1 MKEGK
6 LCFIICRRGGHLL
19 GIRKKKQPEKLKSGI
34 YYVDDPH
41 ERFRDE
47 SERRAQDR
55 ISGKNQTSKFEIK
68 SFN

>member
-1 MKEGK
+1 MKDRN
-6 LCFIICRRGGHLL
+6 LIFIICRRGGHLL

-68 SFN
+68 SVN